1 MPRQWRDLGAG
12 APEKKGNK
20 STHPGIDNTPGNED
34 GMEAVTV
41 RGEEQKQKCQVVCR
55 YCKLRV
61 AESWSAMKTNLA
73 LYKLRTGTDEMST
86 GRKS

>member
-1 MPRQWRDLGAG
+1 
-12 APEKKGNK
+12 
-20 STHPGIDNTPGNED
+20 
-34 GMEAVTV
+34 MEAVTV